1 MKNLGIPLLVL
12 LALLSSWALISTLG
26 RNDAVPTPSAVNSRP
41 PAVAPARADLDEALE
56 KGSEA
61 LKRSADREA
70 LTALDPWKDSDNE
83 KVQAIRGAA
92 LVRLKDHAAAAQAC
106 LRVPE
111 GKRSN
116 DLCLQLAAIF
126 EAQGNWDK
134 ARDQYQALRNRSLSN
149 ATKARVSLG
158 LARVANAQKNAA
170 LAIASSLEAVN
181 ADSDNEECFYVLFRS
196 GWRPKNHEELAE
208 ILEKGEARHGG
219 KARYN
224 FELGRLFTAI
234 GKPDQAL
241 PRLEKSLSQQ
251 PDNGQVHWAI
261 AEVLGQLKRGPEG
274 LDHLEKAVRAKTQP
288 PSGIHGPRVLFRAA
302 MAAHRLGRLDTAF
315 RFLRISVLQDRSLL
329 AHDDGGTF
337 AAVEKAIASRGS
349 TEDAL
354 FMKAFAL
361 FLNGDFRAA
370 HDRMDQVLPDL
381 KDEAL
386 KADAQTLIE
395 ACARLIEDE
404 AARKAL
410 QAEIDAR
417 STAGSDGQGSGS
429 RDPSGGATTVAP
441 VKPEFAP
448 MIAEIK
454 KRARDGATDAQ
465 IQLACAVEL
474 QNYGDLA
481 GAETVCRNAVRLAP
495 GSGAAHQCLATI
507 MKQMR
512 RYPEAIRAL
521 DDAIRCE
528 PRHAGFRIAL
538 SQVCTEAGDTFR
550 GINEALEV
558 VKLQPRAGE
567 GYVALAQAYARANRA
582 AEARTTVQQAY
593 AKCDELSISARQALD
608 SLKKQLGN

>member
-12 LALLSSWALISTLG
+12 LALLSSWALISALG
-26 RNDAVPTPSAVNSRP
+26 RNDAVPATSTARGK
-41 PAVAPARADLDEALE
+41 PAVANAARVGFD
-56 KGSEA
+56 EA
-61 LKRSADREA
+61 LKRARDAEKRGADREV
-70 LTALDPWKDSDNE
+70 LTALDPWKDGDNDE
-83 KVQAIRGAA
+83 VQTIRCAA
-92 LVRLKDHAAAAQAC
+92 LVRLKDHAAAVQAC
-106 LRVPE
+106 SRVPE

-116 DLCLQLAAIF
+116 DLCLQLAAVF
-126 EAQGNWDK
+126 EAQANWDK
-134 ARDQYQALRNRSLSN
+134 AHGQYQALRNRSLSN

-181 ADSDNEECFYVLFRS
+181 ADDDNEECFYVLFRS
-196 GWRPKNHEELAE
+196 GWRPKNPEELTDV
-208 ILEKGEARHGG
+208 LEKGEARHGG

-224 FELGRLFTAI
+224 FELGRFFTAI
-234 GKPDQAL
+234 GKPDEAL
-241 PRLEKSLSQQ
+241 PRLERSLSQQ
-251 PDNGQVHWAI
+251 PENGQAHWAI

-288 PSGIHGPRVLFRAA
+288 PSGIHGPQVLFRAA
-302 MAAHRLGRLDTAF
+302 IAAHRLGRLDTAF

-337 AAVEKAIASRGS
+337 AAIEKAIAGRGS

-370 HDRMDQVLPDL
+370 HDNMEQVLPNL
-381 KDEAL
+381 KDQAL
-386 KADAQTLIE
+386 KIDAQSLIE
-395 ACARLIEDE
+395 ACARLIEEE

-410 QAEIDAR
+410 QAEIDAK
-417 STAGSDGQGSGS
+417 STTGSDEQGSGS
-429 RDPSGGATTVAP
+429 RDPSGGATTVP
-441 VKPEFAP
+441 PIKPEFAP

-454 KRARDGATDAQ
+454 KRARDGATNAQ
-465 IQLACAVEL
+465 TQLACAIEL

-521 DDAIRCE
+521 DEAIRCE